1 MCMCF
6 SRCIS
11 CLKGTIASTREY
23 TKIQLDITGKDVSKE
38 ALSNVTWSYWLEGAE
53 PTNADIIRANQTSL
67 DLFVVER
74 MTLMDG
80 SSYFFEASS
89 KYSL

>member
-1 MCMCF
+1 MYMCF
-6 SRCIS
+6 SSCIS
-11 CLKGTIASTREY
+11 CLKGSIASPREY
-23 TKIQLDITGKDVSKE
+23 TKIKLDITGKDASKE
-38 ALSNVTWSYWLEGAE
+38 VLLNVTWSYWLEGSE
-53 PTNADIIRANQTSL
+53 PTNADFIRANQTSL

-89 KYSL
+89 KYSF